1 MQRKA
6 VRLIGLVLAGAA
18 AFSIIRRLFRR
29 FDDDDAPPEPPTLVP
44 VPDLVPEPV
53 AVVDDP
59 ATESDAGLQPTP
71 TPEPVATAAPAP
83 APEPEPE
90 PEPTAAD
97 GQRWVAPVDEDCP
110 PGYPIKVNERS
121 GIYHVPGG
129 LSYERTRPTRCYPDE
144 AAAEADGF
152 RRAKR

>member
-6 VRLIGLVLAGAA
+6 VRFVGLVLAGAA
-18 AFSIIRRLFRR
+18 AFAVLRRLLRR
-29 FDDDDAPPEPPTLVP
+29 SGPGDDDGLGPPPEPPVLTP
-44 VPDLVPEPV
+44 VPELQPESVAPEQEQEQEPEPV
-53 AVVDDP
+53 ADV
-59 ATESDAGLQPTP
+59 A
-71 TPEPVATAAPAP
+71 PVAEPAAPSEP
-83 APEPEPE
+83 AA
-90 PEPTAAD
+90 TS
-97 GQRWVAPVDEDCP
+97 GQSWVPPVDEDCP

-129 LSYERTRPTRCYPDE
+129 LSYERTRPTRCYADE

>member
-44 VPDLVPEPV
+44 VPDLVPE
-53 AVVDDP
+53 AEVVP
-59 ATESDAGLQPTP
+59 EPEPEPEAAPE
-71 TPEPVATAAPAP
+71 PEPVATAAPAS
-83 APEPEPE
+83 EPEA
-90 PEPTAAD
+90 EPTAVD
-97 GQRWVAPVDEDCP
+97 GQRWVPPVDEDCP
-110 PGYPIKVNERS
+110 PGYPVKVNERS